1 MTAQPHRSELRATF
15 HHEVERLERDLQAM
29 GVLARGALER
39 AFGTFAPLS
48 ARPMPLRPSGADHLS
63 SQADKWERS
72 APSCR
77 GREPP

>member
-15 HHEVERLERDLQAM
+15 HHEVERLEQDLQAM

-39 AFGTFAPLS
+39 ATRAL
-48 ARPMPLRPSGADHLS
+48 ATDDQTLYQAVVDGADHLS